1 MKLQKLITYLN
12 SITFE
17 LKTKFLIFIITA
29 GMFTIMILS
38 FISTFS
44 IKHDFD
50 KLFEQ
55 RTKQFLK
62 LEDIKD
68 AYFVNIQDT
77 LIDIENKSITLN
89 ESEEVIVLAKQLING
104 NWYEYKKAT
113 TDKTE
118 PFIYISG
125 IIKKFFAPNIGY
137 EKDQILKVN
146 IIDNIDKKMVIID
159 TILSNIKHSDNKK
172 NFSRLYLEIN
182 AINIYITSLIN
193 YDLALAINE
202 KRETQNV
209 FNSIIVISVIS
220 IILVFLFSIILSVL
234 LINNFKALHN
244 DLELNVQEKTKEL
257 KNLNKSLEKRI
268 VQVVK
273 NNRKKDIIMFQQAR
287 FASLGEMLNNIAHQ
301 WRQPLGSLSM
311 IIQSFQT
318 KSLLGKLTDT
328 YINDKTED
336 ALLLANNMSNTLDD
350 FKNFF
355 LPDKTKEEF
364 YITNCIKHSFELS
377 KYILE
382 EEKIKFDVSCKKD
395 IKTLNFYN
403 ELSHVF
409 LNLITNSKD
418 ALCKNVPKDDRII
431 KVIIREYKNDIH
443 INFIDNGGGIPLAI
457 APKIFEPYY
466 TTKYKSAGTGIG
478 LYMSKQI
485 VEKHM
490 NGSITQKNINHKLN
504 SDKKYSCSLFTIKIP
519 TNNTKVIDENSRLE
533 YTKPV

>member
-1 MKLQKLITYLN
+1 MKIQKIITYLN
-12 SITFE
+12 TITFE

-38 FISTFS
+38 LISTFS
-44 IKHDFD
+44 IKYDFD
-50 KLFEQ
+50 ILFEK
-55 RTKQFLK
+55 RTTLFVK

-68 AYFVNIQDT
+68 AYIVNIQDT
-77 LIDIENKSITLN
+77 LIDIEHKSITLE
-89 ESEEVIVLAKQLING
+89 ESKDVIVLAKQLINA
-104 NWYEYKKAT
+104 NWYEYKKIT
-113 TDKTE
+113 NDKSV
-118 PFIYISG
+118 PFIYVSG
-125 IIKKFFAPNIGY
+125 IIKKLFTPNISVT
-137 EKDQILKVN
+137 KDQILKIN
-146 IIDNIDKKMVIID
+146 IIDNIDKKMAIID
-159 TILSNIKHSDNKK
+159 TILSNIKHSNHKK

-193 YDLALAINE
+193 YDLSLAINE
-202 KRETQNV
+202 KRDTQNV
-209 FNSIIVISVIS
+209 FNIIIIISVIS

-244 DLELNVQEKTKEL
+244 DLETNVQGKTKEL
-257 KNLNKSLEKRI
+257 KDLNKSLEKRI

-301 WRQPLGSLSM
+301 WRQPLGSISM
-311 IIQSFQT
+311 IVQSFQT
-318 KSLLGKLTDT
+318 KNSLGKLTDK
-328 YINDKTED
+328 YIDDKTED

-355 LPDKTKEEF
+355 LPDKKKEDF
-364 YITNCIKHSFELS
+364 FITDCMEHSFELS

-382 EEKIKFDVSCKKD
+382 KEKIKFQILCKTD
-395 IKTLNFYN
+395 IKTHNFYN

-409 LNLITNSKD
+409 LNLITNSTD
-418 ALCKNVPKDDRII
+418 ALCTNVPKDDRII
-431 KVIIREYKNDIH
+431 RVIIREYKKDIH
-443 INFIDNGGGIPLAI
+443 INFIDNGGGIPLDV

-490 NGSITQKNINHKLN
+490 DGSIIQKNITHKIYG
-504 SDKKYSCSLFTIKIP
+504 DKKYSCSLFTIKIP
-519 TNNTKVIDENSRLE
+519 INNTKVIDAS
-533 YTKPV
+533 

>member
-1 MKLQKLITYLN
+1 MKLQKLINYLN

-17 LKTKFLIFIITA
+17 LKTKFLIFIISA
-29 GMFTIMILS
+29 GMFMIMILS
-38 FISTFS
+38 LISTFS
-44 IKHDFD
+44 IKYDFD
-50 KLFEQ
+50 KLFEK
-55 RTKQFLK
+55 RTTQFVK

-68 AYFVNIQDT
+68 AYIVNIQDT
-77 LIDIENKSITLN
+77 LIDIENKSITFK
-89 ESEEVIVLAKQLING
+89 ESKEVIVLAKQLISA
-104 NWYEYKKAT
+104 NWYEYKKIT
-113 TDKTE
+113 NDKSE
-118 PFIYISG
+118 PFLYVSG
-125 IIKKFFAPNIGY
+125 IIKKFFTPNTGY
-137 EKDQILKVN
+137 EKDHILKIN
-146 IIDNIDKKMVIID
+146 IVKNIDKKIVIID
-159 TILSNIKHSDNKK
+159 TILANIKHSTHKK

-193 YDLALAINE
+193 YDLSLAINE
-202 KRETQNV
+202 KRDTQNV
-209 FNSIIVISVIS
+209 FNIIIIISVIS

-234 LINNFKALHN
+234 LINNFKALHS

-311 IIQSFQT
+311 IVQSFQT
-318 KSLLGKLTDT
+318 KNYLGKLTDE
-328 YINDKTED
+328 YINEKTED

-355 LPDKTKEEF
+355 LPDKKKEDF
-364 YITNCIKHSFELS
+364 TIIDCMKHSFELS

-382 EEKIKFDVSCKKD
+382 KEKIKFEILCKKD
-395 IKTLNFYN
+395 IKTHNFYN

-418 ALCKNVPKDDRII
+418 ALCANVPKDDRII
-431 KVIIREYKNDIH
+431 KVIIREYKQDIH

-490 NGSITQKNINHKLN
+490 DGSITQKNITHKIDN
-504 SDKKYSCSLFTIKIP
+504 DKKYSCSLFTIKIP
-519 TNNTKVIDENSRLE
+519 TNNIKVIDAS
-533 YTKPV
+533 

>member
-1 MKLQKLITYLN
+1 MRLKKLIKYLN

-17 LKTKFLIFIITA
+17 LKTKFLIFIITI

-38 FISTFS
+38 LISTFS

-50 KLFEQ
+50 KLFEK
-55 RTKQFLK
+55 RTTLFVK

-68 AYFVNIQDT
+68 AYIVNIQDT
-77 LIDIENKSITLN
+77 LIDIENKSISFD
-89 ESEEVIVLAKQLING
+89 ESKEVIVLAKQLISV
-104 NWYEYKKAT
+104 NWYEYKKVT
-113 TDKTE
+113 NNKSE
-118 PFIYISG
+118 PFLYVSG
-125 IIKKFFAPNIGY
+125 IIKKLFIPNIGDK
-137 EKDQILKVN
+137 KDQILKVN
-146 IIDNIDKKMVIID
+146 IVENIDKRMVIID
-159 TILSNIKHSDNKK
+159 SILANIKHTNNKK
-172 NFSRLYLEIN
+172 DFTKLYLEIN

-193 YDLALAINE
+193 YDLSLAINE
-202 KRETQNV
+202 KRDTQDV
-209 FNSIIVISVIS
+209 FNIIIIIAVIS
-220 IILVFLFSIILSVL
+220 IILVFLFSMILSVL

-244 DLELNVQEKTKEL
+244 DLEINVQDKTKEL
-257 KNLNKSLEKRI
+257 KELNKSLEKRI
-268 VQVVK
+268 LQVVK

-301 WRQPLGSLSM
+301 WRQPLGSISM
-311 IIQSFQT
+311 IVQSFQT
-318 KSLLGKLTDT
+318 KNSLGKLTDE
-328 YINDKTED
+328 YIDEKTED

-355 LPDKTKEEF
+355 LPDKKKEDF
-364 YITNCIKHSFELS
+364 GIIDCLKHSFELS

-382 EEKIKFDVSCKKD
+382 KEKIKFEILCKHD
-395 IKTLNFYN
+395 IETHNFYN

-418 ALCKNVPKDDRII
+418 ALCTNVPKDDRII

-443 INFIDNGGGIPLAI
+443 INFIDNGGGIPIAI

-490 NGSITQKNINHKLN
+490 DGSITQKNITHKIN
-504 SDKKYSCSLFTIKIP
+504 NEKKYSCSLFTIKIP
-519 TNNTKVIDENSRLE
+519 TNNIKVIDAN
-533 YTKPV
+533 